1 MEGGFWPPDLSKV
14 PTYVGAFI
22 SREPLGCTMQSSIH
36 TNGGNA
42 VDDKS
47 AQNNNPR
54 GIYKGTREEWLEAAM
69 AIMGVW
75 LNDLLSAPFKHGK
88 TLYKSMARM
97 YSDSRNEKPSTYK
110 FRIKD
115 VAVSCSLQ
123 AAGIVKSNALA
134 HVHLKHATGNKK
146 HEIRMGVHVGGR
158 KTKEQSS
165 RVADILLH
173 EMIHTV
179 FPHDGH
185 KGGFRTLAKAVG
197 LEGKMTATIA
207 SDALK
212 QRIDK
217 EVLKVLG
224 RYPHKE
230 VKLVPRGKR
239 GKGSRLIKCECTSCG
254 CVIRLTR
261 KWIQRATEIHGE
273 AAITCPIDPF
283 NCDIMEVRV

>member
-1 MEGGFWPPDLSKV
+1 
-14 PTYVGAFI
+14 
-22 SREPLGCTMQSSIH
+22 MQAKH
-36 TNGGNA
+36 TTGGNA

-47 AQNNNPR
+47 TQNNNPR

-69 AIMGVW
+69 AIMAVW
-75 LNDLLSAPFKHGK
+75 LNDLLSAPFKKGK
-88 TLYKSMARM
+88 TVFKSMARM
-97 YSDSRNEKPSTYK
+97 YSDSRSEKPSTYK
-110 FRIKD
+110 FRIKE

-123 AAGIVKSNALA
+123 DAGMTQSNALA

-179 FPHDGH
+179 FPLDGH

-207 SDALK
+207 SEALK

-239 GKGSRLIKCECTSCG
+239 GKGSRLIKFQCDECNCI
-254 CVIRLTR
+254 IRLTR
-261 KWIQRATEIHGE
+261 MWIDVAEDTQGMVS
-273 AAITCPIDPF
+273 CPV
-283 NCDIMEVRV
+283 CMEEMTQH

>member
-1 MEGGFWPPDLSKV
+1 
-14 PTYVGAFI
+14 
-22 SREPLGCTMQSSIH
+22 MQASI
-36 TNGGNA
+36 TTKGGNA
-42 VDDKS
+42 DDDKS
-47 AQNNNPR
+47 SSKNNPR

-75 LNDLLSAPFKHGK
+75 LNDLLEAPFKHGK
-88 TLYKSMARM
+88 TLYKSMARR
-97 YSDSRNEKPSTYK
+97 YSDTRNEKPSTYK
-110 FRIKD
+110 FRLKE

-158 KTKEQSS
+158 KTKEQTS

-179 FPHDGH
+179 FPYDGH
-185 KGGFRTLAKAVG
+185 KGGFRTLAKAAG

-207 SDALK
+207 SKALNE
-212 QRIDK
+212 RINK
-217 EVLKVLG
+217 EVIKVLG

-230 VKLVPRGKR
+230 VKLIPRGKR
-239 GKGSRLIKCECTSCG
+239 GKGSRLILCECPDCG
-254 CVIRLTR
+254 IKLRLSR
-261 KWIQRATEIHGE
+261 KWIDEATVEGI
-273 AAITCPIDPF
+273 PISS
-283 NCDIMEVRV
+283 